1 MTGEKAFEYADFYDF
16 DESDDEVE
24 EIDDGN
30 TAEMVRLGRKI
41 GPFNNVEL

>member
-24 EIDDGN
+24 EIDDEN
-30 TAEMVRLGRKI
+30 TAEMVRLRKI
-41 GPFNNVEL
+41 GPFINVEL